1 MLYCFYAVAADV
13 LCNSVCPIMTILAVG
28 DWTWMASYLTLLNT
42 MSTSVVVTFLPSM
55 MWQSLHIFAKFL
67 PFISFPV
74 ALVSPWT
81 ANFWKEVSTSV
92 IDTVA
97 SAILA
102 EGTGTFEFLV
112 SVQANRGNIDTT
124 HSNCNSSVIEAYG
137 CIVQSPKLCIIKWKQ
152 SIFNTLKALCNCK
165 NHTNPSTLL
174 ADWWLTCWKTAFMA
188 TSIIC

>member
-1 MLYCFYAVAADV
+1 MSEWCNGLGDSLNFHLKSWILLLTSKSCISMWGVTDSPRWLCIDALWSVAADV
-13 LCNSVCPIMTILAVG
+13 LCNSVCPIMTILAVW
-28 DWTWMASYLTLLNT
+28 DWTWMTSYLTLLNT

-102 EGTGTFEFLV
+102 DAQVHMNFW
-112 SVQANRGNIDTT
+112 SVYRQTEVTLTPHTAI
-124 HSNCNSSVIEAYG
+124 V
-137 CIVQSPKLCIIKWKQ
+137 IVQL
-152 SIFNTLKALCNCK
+152 
-165 NHTNPSTLL
+165 
-174 ADWWLTCWKTAFMA
+174 
-188 TSIIC
+188 